1 MNETIE
7 QIEANIKGKYDAL
20 RSSFDELENK
30 VKAAGDWRGLFARHP
45 GKMMAAAFGAGAV
58 LAVLSRRRRRGRGQA
73 VSRGEPDASAKP
85 IASSGHRH
93 NGVARQIWD
102 PVKDVVIGVAVMR
115 SIGFLEQLLAGARE
129 EPKDKD
135 SARSGS
141 LPES

>member
-1 MNETIE
+1 MSETIE
-7 QIEANIKGKYDAL
+7 QIESNIKSKYEAL
-20 RSSFDELENK
+20 RANFDELEGK

-58 LAVLSRRRRRGRGQA
+58 LAVLSRRRRRPRGRA
-73 VSRGEPDASAKP
+73 VSSGEPGASATALP
-85 IASSGHRH
+85 SRSHRH

-102 PVKDVVIGVAVMR
+102 PVKDVVIGVAVTR